1 MSSNYDNPYANNAYP
16 NSTYSNSAYP
26 NSTYPNSTYP
36 NSAYPN
42 NAANPYPY
50 NASPNQNPY
59 TNAYAQSLPLVQS
72 TVLHQTYLWMTGGL
86 CLTAIVALVV
96 SQSFLEPLI
105 LSNPLLLFGLII
117 AELAMV
123 FILSATI
130 NRLSPAAATAL
141 FLAYAALNGVTLS
154 FIFLAYA
161 STSIT
166 AAFFVTAGM
175 FGVISLYG
183 YTTKRDLT
191 GIGSIALMA
200 LIGLILASIVNM
212 FIVSPGL
219 YWAVTY
225 LGVIIFVGLT
235 AYDTQ
240 KIKRWS
246 QSVNP
251 NDTTMIQR
259 LGILGAL
266 TLYLDFINLFLFIL
280 RIMGRRR

>member
-1 MSSNYDNPYANNAYP
+1 MSSNYNNPYASSP
-16 NSTYSNSAYP
+16 
-26 NSTYPNSTYP
+26 YP

-42 NAANPYPY
+42 NADAANTYNPPPDQDPY
-50 NASPNQNPY
+50 N
-59 TNAYAQSLPLVQS
+59 NAYAQNLTLVQS
-72 TVLHQTYLWMTGGL
+72 NVLNQTYTWMTGGL
-86 CLTAIVALVV
+86 CLTAVIAFAV
-96 SQSFLEPLI
+96 SQSSIIYNINLI
-105 LSNPLLLFGLII
+105 VWFGLII
-117 AELAMV
+117 AELALV
-123 FILSATI
+123 AIISAAI
-130 NRLSPAAATAL
+130 NRLSPTVATIL

-154 FIFLAYA
+154 FIFLAYT

-175 FGVISLYG
+175 FGITSLYG

-191 GIGSIALMA
+191 GIGSMAIMA

-212 FIVSPGL
+212 FLASSGL
-219 YWAVTY
+219 YWLITY
-225 LGVIIFVGLT
+225 AGVIIFVALT

-246 QSVNP
+246 QSVAP
-251 NDTTMIQR
+251 NDATTIQR

>member
-1 MSSNYDNPYANNAYP
+1 MSSNYNNPYPNNAYP
-16 NSTYSNSAYP
+16 NSAYP
-26 NSTYPNSTYP
+26 Q
-36 NSAYPN
+36 

-50 NASPNQNPY
+50 NPNPNQNPY
-59 TNAYAQSLPLVQS
+59 NNAYGQSATFVQS
-72 TVLHQTYLWMTGGL
+72 TVLNQTYLWMTGGL
-86 CLTAIVALVV
+86 CLTAIVALAV
-96 SQSFLEPLI
+96 SQSFLEILI
-105 LSNPLLLFGLII
+105 LSNPWLLFGLII
-117 AELAMV
+117 AELALV
-123 FILSATI
+123 FIISATI
-130 NRLSPAAATAL
+130 NRLSPAVATAL

-154 FIFLAYA
+154 FIFLVYVSA
-161 STSIT
+161 SIT

-212 FIVSPGL
+212 FIASPGL
-219 YWAVTY
+219 YWALTY
-225 LGVIIFVGLT
+225 LGVIIFVALT

-251 NDTTMIQR
+251 SDTARIQR